1 MKKES
6 KLVQTVMG
14 KYDYLDE
21 IEAEER
27 KGDRYLERELKDA
40 EHLIQLQKGDKAEY
54 NQELLQLELELKK
67 ARMQKDAARQD
78 ARNADA
84 TNERLTEKLK
94 QQMHDLNRYKI
105 ETEELIKQIDMAD
118 AKTRDVEERLALQ
131 AAEYDK
137 KLQLQEK

>member
-1 MKKES
+1 
-6 KLVQTVMG
+6 MG